1 MRVGFIGLGVM
12 GRPMAARLL
21 PAGFELGIWARR
33 SEAATELVA
42 QGATLHPSPAALAA
56 ASDVVVTIVTY
67 GADVEQL
74 AFGPDGLAS
83 GFRAG
88 AVHVDMSTISPEIA
102 RSLSQRYAGQGVAW
116 VDAPVSGGGVAA
128 EAGTL
133 AIMAG
138 AEPATLALVR
148 PVLECFGERIVH
160 VGEPGAGQVAKACNQ
175 MLMVSIIQ
183 ACAEAM
189 HLARAN
195 GVDLAAVRTAL
206 MGGSAASRVLEVFGG
221 RMVDRD
227 FAAGVQ
233 ARLHHKDFGILMRD
247 AVRLGTPL
255 PVAGQVWQQ
264 LNALM
269 AQGWGGDDTSC
280 LVKVL
285 EATSSPP
292 AARTS

>member
-1 MRVGFIGLGVM
+1 MKVGFIGLGVM
-12 GRPMAARLL
+12 GRPMAAHVLR
-21 PAGFELGIWARR
+21 AGFELGVWARR
-33 SEAATELVA
+33 PDAASELVSA
-42 QGATLHPSPAALAA
+42 GATLYRSPAELAA

-74 AFGPDGLAS
+74 AFGPEGLAA

-88 AVHVDMSTISPEIA
+88 SVHIDMSTISPDIA
-102 RSLSQRYAGQGVAW
+102 RSLAQRYAGQGVAW

-138 AEPATLALVR
+138 AEAATLERVR
-148 PVLECFGERIVH
+148 PVLECFGNRIVH
-160 VGEPGAGQVAKACNQ
+160 IGEPGAGQVAKACNQ
-175 MLMVSIIQ
+175 MLMVSTIQ

-195 GVDLAAVRTAL
+195 GADLGAVRNSL

-221 RMVDRD
+221 RMVERD

-255 PVAGQVWQQ
+255 PVAAQVWQQ

-285 EATSSPP
+285 EATSGG
-292 AARTS
+292 RD

>member
-21 PAGFELGIWARR
+21 QAGFELGIWARR
-33 SEAATELVA
+33 PEAATELVA
-42 QGATLHPSPAALAA
+42 QGATLYSSPAELAA
-56 ASDVVVTIVTY
+56 ACDVVVTIVTY

-74 AFGPDGLAS
+74 AFGPEGLAT

-88 AVHVDMSTISPEIA
+88 SVHVDMSTISPDIA
-102 RSLSQRYAGQGVAW
+102 RSLAQRYAAQGVAW

-138 AEPATLALVR
+138 AEVATLERVR
-148 PVLECFGERIVH
+148 PVLECFGNRIVH

-195 GVDLAAVRTAL
+195 DVDLSAVRSAL

-221 RMVDRD
+221 RMVERD

-255 PVAGQVWQQ
+255 PVAAQVWQQ

-285 EATSSPP
+285 EAASSPP
-292 AARTS
+292 ASRTS